1 MANSLNLSL
10 TDQLREFV
18 DSRAG
23 ANGLY
28 ATPSEYLR
36 DLIRRDMEA
45 HSVFAHV
52 MDGLDD
58 LAQGRFSDKSILDL
72 AQED

>member
-10 TDQLREFV
+10 TDQLRDFV
-18 DSRAG
+18 DSRTG
-23 ANGLY
+23 ASGLY

-45 HSVFAHV
+45 HTVFTHV
-52 MDGLDD
+52 LDGLDD
-58 LAQGRFSDKSILDL
+58 VAQGRFSDKTILDIME
-72 AQED
+72 ED